1 MKSRILMSRTT
12 RFTALLAAT
21 MLVLV
26 AGAVAYWSA
35 TGSGEGEY
43 AKAKASTTNFEVTNV
58 EGVELY
64 PGGTAEPK
72 AKVKDVEATGS
83 EHVKKLTAEVKS
95 VSNSGT
101 LVEAEAGTKCF
112 VGWFEVKKVNG
123 TAGTSAEP
131 NENLEHGTSKEY
143 PVEVLM
149 KEEAAKNQNGCKS
162 AKVTLKYTVE

>member
-1 MKSRILMSRTT
+1 MHSKILRSRTSRIA
-12 RFTALLAAT
+12 ALLAAT

-26 AGAVAYWSA
+26 AGAIAYWSA
-35 TGSGEGEY
+35 TGTGEGEY
-43 AKAKASTTNFEVTNV
+43 AKAKASTTNFEISNV
-58 EGVELY
+58 EGAELY

-72 AKVKDVEATGS
+72 AKVKNIETAGS
-83 EHVKKLTAEVKS
+83 EHIKKLTAEVKS

-101 LVEAEAGTKCF
+101 LVEAETGAKCF

-123 TAGTSAEP
+123 TAGTFAEP
-131 NENLEHGTSKEY
+131 NENIEHGTTKEF

-162 AKVTLKYTVE
+162 AKVTLKYSAE

>member
-1 MKSRILMSRTT
+1 MKARTPKSRTSRAIA
-12 RFTALLAAT
+12 ALIAS
-21 MLVLV
+21 MLVIT
-26 AGAVAYWSA
+26 AGALAYWSA

-58 EGVELY
+58 EGAELY

-72 AKVKDVEATGS
+72 AKIKNVETSGT
-83 EHVKKLTAEVKS
+83 EHIKKLTAEVKS

-101 LVEAEAGTKCF
+101 LVEAETGSKCF

-123 TAGTSAEP
+123 AAGTSAEP
-131 NENLEHGTSKEY
+131 NENVEHGTAKEY

-149 KEEAAKNQNGCKS
+149 KEEATKNQNGCKG
-162 AKVTLKYTVE
+162 AKVTLKYSVE